1 MLMKNKS
8 IKSYTYLYLFGFSLV
23 LSGILSLSFPVLA
36 QQTEDYEVWD
46 QISET
51 MGLITEMD
59 YQLEDKDEKKLLI
72 RLGVIGGIAPEY
84 RGADE
89 YRFSYA
95 PNIHI
100 VWNDW
105 LYLKGRKLG
114 VELFDK
120 GGFYGGAFVRYNGG
134 RSENN
139 DGLEGLG
146 DISRTFTSGAYLNYR
161 YQGLRLKSEVR
172 HDFLNEGHGT
182 LAIFR
187 LGSRLPWNDPLFY
200 LGVETTWASREH
212 MRTFFG
218 VNNLQG
224 LASGLTRYQPD
235 AGMRDVSVNLSSAYK
250 FSQHWSVA
258 AQLRYQYLLGD
269 AADSPIVRA
278 SGSRHGLVAGMGLS
292 YEF

>member
-1 MLMKNKS
+1 MLMRNILVNS
-8 IKSYTYLYLFGFSLV
+8 ITYPRLARHVLILSALFSLPF
-23 LSGILSLSFPVLA
+23 SLPA
-36 QQTEDYEVWD
+36 QQTEDFEVWS
-46 QISET
+46 QLTET

-59 YQLEDKDEKKLLI
+59 YQVDERDEKKWLV
-72 RLGVIGGIAPEY
+72 RLGIIGGIAPEY

-95 PNIHI
+95 PNLHI
-100 VWNDW
+100 EWNNW

-114 VELFDK
+114 VRLFDSN
-120 GGFYGGAFVRYNGG
+120 GFSSGAFVRFNGG

-146 DISRTFTSGAYLNYR
+146 DISRTFTSGLYLNYR
-161 YQGLRLKSEVR
+161 FKGLRLKSEVR
-172 HDFLNEGHGT
+172 HDFFNEGHGT

-200 LGVETTWASREH
+200 LGIETSWASREH
-212 MRTFFG
+212 MRTFYG
-218 VNNLQG
+218 VSPAQSLRSG
-224 LASGLTRYQPD
+224 LAAYAPGAGL
-235 AGMRDVSVNLSSAYK
+235 RDVSFNLSSGYK
-250 FSQHWSVA
+250 FAEHWSIA
-258 AQLRYQYLLGD
+258 AQIRYQYLLGD

-278 SGSRHGLVAGMGLS
+278 NGSRHGLVAGVGLS

>member
-1 MLMKNKS
+1 MLMKNNS
-8 IKSYTYLYLFGFSLV
+8 IKSVAYHRTWLSKLVMPLV
-23 LSGILSLSFPVLA
+23 LTLPFSAFS
-36 QQTEDYEVWD
+36 QQTEDFEVWS

-59 YQLEDKDEKKLLI
+59 YQLDDKDEKKWLV
-72 RLGVIGGIAPEY
+72 RLGIIGGLAPEY

-100 VWNDW
+100 AWNDW
-105 LYLKGRKLG
+105 LYLRGRKLG
-114 VELFDK
+114 IKLFDTDS
-120 GGFYGGAFVRYNGG
+120 FYGGAFVRFNGG

-146 DISRTFTSGAYLNYR
+146 DISRTFTSGVYLNYR
-161 YQGLRLKSEVR
+161 FKGLRLKTEVR
-172 HDFLNEGHGT
+172 HDFFNEGHGT

-200 LGVETTWASREH
+200 LGIETTWASKEH
-212 MRTFFG
+212 MRTFYG
-218 VNNLQG
+218 ISPIQSLRSG
-224 LASGLTRYQPD
+224 LAGYQPG
-235 AGMRDVSVNLSSAYK
+235 AGLRDVSLNLSSAYK
-250 FSQHWSVA
+250 FGQHWSLA
-258 AQLRYQYLLGD
+258 GQIRYQYLLGD
-269 AADSPIVRA
+269 AADSPIVRTT
-278 SGSRHGLVAGMGLS
+278 GSRHGLVAGVGLS